1 MKNVKQLLFGFILL
15 SFAGVA
21 QKGGTQNGYLE
32 WNVGLASIYGDYDF
46 LKGFFPGTSVLIG
59 TRLDFKN
66 NLLLDLEGGIAIPG
80 YATAKL
86 GVGTYIKKENNS
98 AFIVGFRPWP
108 MHGYAQINFPESKIG
123 QWILSGELGNGS
135 KFSLYSSAILNFGY
149 RWKLKR

>member
-1 MKNVKQLLFGFILL
+1 MKNVKQLLIGFILL

-21 QKGGTQNGYLE
+21 QNGYLE
-32 WNVGLASIYGDYDF
+32 WNVGLASIDINDV
-46 LKGFFPGTSVLIG
+46 LVKGFFPGTSVLIG
-59 TRLDFKN
+59 TRVDFEN

-108 MHGYAQINFPESKIG
+108 MHGYAQINFPESKTG